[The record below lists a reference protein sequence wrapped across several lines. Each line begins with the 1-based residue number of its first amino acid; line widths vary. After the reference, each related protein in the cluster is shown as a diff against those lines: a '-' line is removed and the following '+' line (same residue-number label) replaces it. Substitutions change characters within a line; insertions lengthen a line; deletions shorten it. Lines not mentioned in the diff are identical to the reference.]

1 MSTPPPRPPINPIF
15 VLVFGILSV
24 SMASIFVR
32 YAQGY
37 SPSLVIAAYRLSI
50 AALVLAPVALLR
62 HRDDL
67 ARLSRRDLT
76 LALFSGMFL
85 AFHFGAWISSLEF
98 TTVASS
104 VVLVSTTPLWVG
116 LLAPITI
123 RETLSRLVVYGLAL
137 ALIGGVIVGIS
148 NACSLEGAS
157 LICPPA
163 SVFLRGEAF
172 TGNLLALS
180 GALMGAAYIL
190 IGRRL
195 RVKMRLI
202 PYITLVYGMA
212 ALVLV
217 LLMLFR
223 GYSPFGYPPQTF
235 LWFLLLALVPQ
246 LLGHSSF
253 NWALGY
259 LSAAYVSIALL
270 GEPVGSTVLA
280 FFLLQETPSALE
292 IFGAILILSGIY
304 VASRSEV
311 IRKDSPPEVETSGE
325 TGHGE

>member
-1 MSTPPPRPPINPIF
+1 
-15 VLVFGILSV
+15 
-24 SMASIFVR
+24 MASIFVR
-32 YAQGY
+32 FAQSY

-123 RETLSRLVVYGLAL
+123 REPLSRLVVYGLAL

-180 GALMGAAYIL
+180 GAFMGAAYIL

-217 LLMLFR
+217 FLMLFR
-223 GYSPFGYPPQTF
+223 GYSPFGYPPQAF

-311 IRKDSPPEVETSGE
+311 IRKDNPPEVESSGE
-325 TGHGE
+325 AGQGE

>member
-1 MSTPPPRPPINPIF
+1 MSTAPARPPLNPIF
-15 VLVFGILSV
+15 VLVFGILAV
-24 SMASIFVR
+24 SMASIFIR

-37 SPSLVIAAYRLSI
+37 TPSLVIAAYRLSI
-50 AALVLAPVALLR
+50 AALVLAPVAFLR
-62 HRDDL
+62 HREEMK
-67 ARLSRRDLT
+67 RLSRGDLR
-76 LALFSGMFL
+76 LALFSGFFL
-85 AFHFGAWISSLEF
+85 AIHFGAWISSLEY

-123 RETLSRLVVYGLAL
+123 REPLSRLVVYGLAL
-137 ALIGGVIVGIS
+137 ALGGGVVVGIS
-148 NACSLEGAS
+148 NACSLEGFRLA
-157 LICPPA
+157 CPPA
-163 SVFLRGEAF
+163 SVFFRGDAF
-172 TGNLLALS
+172 TGNLLALT

-190 IGRRL
+190 IGRSL
-195 RVKMRLI
+195 RVKMKLI
-202 PYITLVYGMA
+202 PYISLVYGMA

-217 LLMLFR
+217 VLMLAR
-223 GYSPFGYPPQTF
+223 GHSPFGYPPQAF

-304 VASRSEV
+304 VASRSESTP
-311 IRKDSPPEVETSGE
+311 KET
-325 TGHGE
+325 

>member
-1 MSTPPPRPPINPIF
+1 MSTPPPRPPLNPIF
-15 VLVFGILSV
+15 ILVFGILSV

-32 YAQGY
+32 YAQSY

-62 HRDDL
+62 HRGDL

-76 LALFSGMFL
+76 LALFSGVFL

-123 RETLSRLVVYGLAL
+123 REPLSRLVVYGLAL

-180 GALMGAAYIL
+180 GAFMGAAYIL

-217 LLMLFR
+217 FLMLFR
-223 GYSPFGYPPQTF
+223 GYSPFGYPPQAF

-311 IRKDSPPEVETSGE
+311 IRKDNPPEVESSGE
-325 TGHGE
+325 AGQGE

>member
-1 MSTPPPRPPINPIF
+1 MSTTPPRPPVNPIL
-15 VLVFGILSV
+15 VLIFGILAV
-24 SMASIFVR
+24 SMASIFIR
-32 YAQGY
+32 YAQVY
-37 SPSLVIAAYRLSI
+37 TPSLVIAAYRLSI
-50 AALVLAPVALLR
+50 AALVLAPIAFLR
-62 HRDDL
+62 HRDEI
-67 ARLSRRDLT
+67 ARLNRRDMK
-76 LALFSGMFL
+76 LALFSGVFL

-123 RETLSRLVVYGLAL
+123 REPLSRLVVYGLGL
-137 ALIGGVIVGIS
+137 ALLGGVIVGIS
-148 NACSLEGAS
+148 NACSLDGLRLA
-157 LICPPA
+157 CPPA
-163 SVFLRGEAF
+163 AVFFRGDAF

-180 GALMGAAYIL
+180 GAVMGAAYIL
-190 IGRRL
+190 IGRSL
-195 RVKMRLI
+195 RVKMKLI
-202 PYITLVYGMA
+202 PYISLVYGMA
-212 ALVLV
+212 AVVLV

-223 GYSPFGYPPQTF
+223 GHSPFGYPPQVF

-292 IFGAILILSGIY
+292 IFGAILILNGIY
-304 VASRSEV
+304 VASRSE
-311 IRKDSPPEVETSGE
+311 IKQQENEREVENNRE
-325 TGHGE
+325 TGREN